1 MMLEPQ
7 DFELSLEKQLRLRVI
22 KTEIDECT
30 DIKQLQENLKQCA
43 ESLMKFQNLASKLA
57 EKQMMS
63 FMSDFLDKLGVE
75 VPDETNGNSRGN

>member
-1 MMLEPQ
+1 MLAPE

-22 KTEIDECT
+22 QKEVDECT
-30 DIKQLQENLKQCA
+30 DIKALQENLKNCA

-63 FMSDFLDKLGVE
+63 LMNEFLDKLDVE
-75 VPDETNGNSRGN
+75 VPDETNGSR

>member
-30 DIKQLQENLKQCA
+30 DIKALQENLKTCA
-43 ESLMKFQNLASKLA
+43 ESLMKFQNLATKLA
-57 EKQMMS
+57 EKQMHSLMGE
-63 FMSDFLDKLGVE
+63 FLDKMNID
-75 VPDETNGNSRGN
+75 VPGEGNGSR

>member
-1 MMLEPQ
+1 MLEPE

-30 DIKQLQENLKQCA
+30 DVKQLQTNLKTCA

-57 EKQMMS
+57 EKQMVH
-63 FMSDFLDKLGVE
+63 FMSDFLDKIGVD
-75 VPDETNGNSRGN
+75 VPGETDGSR

>member
-63 FMSDFLDKLGVE
+63 SMSDFLDKLGVE
-75 VPDETNGNSRGN
+75 VPDESNG

>member
-1 MMLEPQ
+1 MMLEPE

-22 KTEIDECT
+22 QKEVDECT
-30 DIKQLQENLKQCA
+30 DIKALQENLKNCA

-63 FMSDFLDKLGVE
+63 LMNEFLDKLDVE
-75 VPDETNGNSRGN
+75 VPDETNGSR

>member
-57 EKQMMS
+57 EKQMHS
-63 FMSDFLDKLGVE
+63 FMSEFLDKLDVD
-75 VPDETNGNSRGN
+75 VPGEGNGSR